1 MVQYSDERDN
11 IISTDLEEN
20 LAVIRKRLGNTSD
33 LIIRKGKIGVL
44 NHPFALIYLKG
55 LINEDLVNT
64 NILRVLELNKKHIE
78 SNLFDTVYNEIISI
92 AEIDKQKDI
101 NQVIKQLL
109 AGNTAFFLEGEKE
122 VILIGASGLEYR
134 AIEEPKSESVI
145 RGSRVG
151 FIENLKINVSLIR
164 QEIKD
169 PNLRIDQMEVGTDS
183 NQNR

>member
-11 IISTDLEEN
+11 VISTDLEKN

-78 SNLFDTVYNEIISI
+78 SNLFDTV
-92 AEIDKQKDI
+92 
-101 NQVIKQLL
+101 V
-109 AGNTAFFLEGEKE
+109 
-122 VILIGASGLEYR
+122 
-134 AIEEPKSESVI
+134 
-145 RGSRVG
+145 
-151 FIENLKINVSLIR
+151 
-164 QEIKD
+164 
-169 PNLRIDQMEVGTDS
+169 
-183 NQNR
+183 